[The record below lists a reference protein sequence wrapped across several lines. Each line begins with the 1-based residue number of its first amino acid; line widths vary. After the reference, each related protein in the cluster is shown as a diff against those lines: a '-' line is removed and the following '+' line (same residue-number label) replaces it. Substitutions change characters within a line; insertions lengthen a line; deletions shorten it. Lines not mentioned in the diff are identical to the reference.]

1 MAMLKRLL
9 ASTCAFVLFLSAL
22 VCYADTYT
30 GEASNR
36 LKINLGDT
44 PWKFIKSDP
53 ANAQS
58 PAVSDA
64 TWKDIGVPYTP
75 NDDDTFVNGESG
87 GGPMFGGNCWY
98 RKHFT
103 LDNAYAGRK
112 IFIEVEGAH
121 MGCQLYINGTFMPGN
136 SAVTANANATHVIGF
151 VGFVVDVTKNVTFGG
166 ADNLLAIRVGFSQG
180 YYEDPGFSEV
190 FRFGQADVG
199 VFRPVWLHITDPVHV
214 PLNVYSVLNKWG
226 TCVATTAASD
236 ASATVRIQTNVQ
248 NEGATDQAV
257 TLTTKIVDAGNNVVS
272 SIDNTQTI
280 AAGQMYMFD
289 QTATIANPHL
299 WYPNNSTYGTPYMH
313 KVYHIVKVGGT
324 TVDVFQSPLGIRT
337 ITWDANF
344 PYINGHKHCL
354 YGASARY
361 DYPALGTALPPEQE
375 YRDAQ
380 TLAKIGGSLW
390 RPGHSSC
397 SPGFVQ
403 ACNDEGIMLMQPSG
417 EGEGAFSTGANPP
430 ADRVTLKEEI
440 QRDVCVRDRNDPSIL
455 AWEVSNGDIDPNL
468 CDAFR
473 TVCKTWDPLTPRAIS
488 VRGGPEFQAGDL
500 IACTVT
506 GCEIGLHQQ
515 HPLCPGWGA
524 EAWGHQAAR
533 FAYDYELLFAEEF
546 VQNWRKNI
554 QANCF
559 GLCQWY
565 LAETP
570 GEAGDFE
577 GGPTGPGVR
586 SFGSSMMDFNRIPK
600 LLYKIYNACWVPYA
614 TKPVVFLGYHW
625 NRAGAVTVNAFS
637 NCPQVNLLINGTSQG
652 IKTPNPWTGTGDETT
667 NQTTTEMPFQCWWNV
682 NWAAGTLLAQGLDAN
697 GNVVCTDQKVTA
709 GAADHI
715 VLTVDPAVV
724 KPDGEVFQ
732 IRANGSDAAF
742 IVATV
747 VDAQGNWVPTAS
759 MNINFHTSG
768 PCEYRGGTD
777 QLVTT
782 TQGYGYHAPLDS
794 QLQAEGGMCKIV
806 VRSRWTS
813 GTVNVTATSPG
824 LGTGTTSFA
833 ISNIA
838 TPVVYRQPAATYSSA
853 TPAFRMEVLGK
864 TLRYFI
870 SRPGSVAFDIMN
882 AGGRVLKHIPAL
894 QCSDGWHQI
903 ALFGAT
909 AIGEAT
915 GNGVYFVRCS
925 LDGANQGV
933 KCVATIR

>member
-1 MAMLKRLL
+1 MLKKLL
-9 ASTCAFVLFLSAL
+9 ASAACVFLVSVFAG
-22 VCYADTYT
+22 YAATYT
-30 GEASNR
+30 PEPSNR
-36 LKINLGDT
+36 LRINLGDT

-53 ANAQS
+53 INAQS
-58 PAVSDA
+58 AAVSDA
-64 TWKDIGVPYTP
+64 TWKDVGVPYTP

-121 MGCQLYINGTFMPGN
+121 MGCQLYINGTLMKGN
-136 SAVTANANATHVIGF
+136 SAITANANATHVIGF
-151 VGFVVDVTKNVTFGG
+151 IGFVVDVTSNVTFGG
-166 ADNLLAIRVGFSQG
+166 ADNLLAIRTGFSQG
-180 YYEDPGFSEV
+180 FYADPGFSEV

-199 VFRPVWLHITDPVHV
+199 LFRPVWLHITDPVHV
-214 PLNVYSVLNKWG
+214 PLNLYSVLNQWG

-248 NEGATDQAV
+248 NQSAAAQNV
-257 TLTTKIVDAGNNVVS
+257 TLTTKIVDATNTVVS
-272 SIDNTQTI
+272 SIDNTQSI
-280 AAGQMYMFD
+280 AAGQVYMFD

-313 KVYHIVKVGGT
+313 TVYHIVKVGGT
-324 TVDVFQSPLGIRT
+324 TVDVFQTPFGIRT

-361 DYPALGTALPPEQE
+361 DYPALGTALSPEVE

-380 TLAKIGGSLW
+380 ILAKIGGSLW

-417 EGEGAFSTGANPP
+417 EGEGAFSTGANPT

-440 QRDVCVRDRNDPSIL
+440 QRDVCVRDRNNPSIL

-468 CDAFR
+468 ANAFR
-473 TVCKTWDPLTPRAIS
+473 TVCKTWDPITPRAIS
-488 VRGGPEFQAGDL
+488 VRGGPQFQAGDL

-506 GCEIGLHQQ
+506 GCEMGLKNG
-515 HPLCPGWGA
+515 HPLCPAWGA

-554 QANCF
+554 QQNCF

-600 LLYKIYNACWVPYA
+600 LLYKIYNVCWVPYA
-614 TKPVVFLGYHW
+614 TKPVVFLAYHW
-625 NRAGAVTVNAFS
+625 NRSGTVRVNAFS
-637 NCPQVNLLINGTSQG
+637 NCPQVKLLLNGTDLG
-652 IKTPNPWTGTGDETT
+652 NKTPNPWTGTGDETT
-667 NQTTTEMPFQCWWNV
+667 NQTTTQMPFQCWWDNV
-682 NWAAGTLLAQGLDAN
+682 TWATGTLTAEGLDAT
-697 GNVVCTDQKVTA
+697 GNVVCSDKKVTA
-709 GAADHI
+709 GAPDHI
-715 VLTVDPAVV
+715 VLTVDSAVV

-732 IRANGSDAAF
+732 IRNNGSDAAF
-742 IVATV
+742 ILAKV
-747 VDAQGNWVPTAS
+747 VDAAGNWCPTES
-759 MNINFHTSG
+759 TIVTFHTSG
-768 PCEYRGGTD
+768 PCEYRGGSD
-777 QLVTT
+777 QRVTT
-782 TQGYGYHAPLDS
+782 TQGYGYHSPLDS
-794 QLQAEGGMCKIV
+794 QLCIEGGMCKIA
-806 VRSRWTS
+806 VRSRWTA
-813 GTVNVTATSPG
+813 GTATVTASAPG
-824 LGTGTTSFA
+824 LGTGTTTFP
-833 ISNIA
+833 ISNVS
-838 TPVVYRQPAATYSSA
+838 TPVIRLAPATYSSS
-853 TPAFRMEVLGK
+853 TSAFRMEVAGK
-864 TLRYFI
+864 TVRYFL
-870 SRPGSVAFDIMN
+870 SRPGIVAFDIIT
-882 AGGRVLKHIPAL
+882 ASGRVMKHIPAL
-894 QCSDGWHQI
+894 QCSNGWHQL
-903 ALFGAT
+903 ALSGAT
-909 AIGEAT
+909 VLGDT
-915 GNGVYFVRCS
+915 KGNGVYFVRCS
-925 LDGANQGV
+925 LDGANKGEKRIAMV
-933 KCVATIR
+933 R